1 MKKTLLAPLFSIA
14 LALFLVGCGASAS
27 KPATDA
33 ADEAQSATT
42 ADSEQAT
49 EEEPEEAPEEE
60 SEFVPESEEQEE
72 LMDLIESRGN
82 EDSSE
87 DEFELADDDKPY
99 ERGVIDGDTYRSE
112 FYGLS
117 YTLPEGFRF
126 SSDEEM
132 VELFGEP
139 ADLYTDEG
147 IAERLG
153 DGSLNG
159 ETMYC
164 DAIASNSND
173 DNVMFVTWKAAT
185 YMTFTYSAAT
195 AESTRDQYVSQYNE
209 PSEDSNEEFE
219 ATATTV
225 EVNGEEWPAMDLTRT
240 SKSDGSVLYQR
251 HVFVKVGFYYC
262 FIYMSSSDET
272 HLDEMAAGLSSL
284 S

>member
-1 MKKTLLAPLFSIA
+1 MKKTLLAPLFSVA
-14 LALFLVGCGASAS
+14 LALLLVGCGTSAS
-27 KPATDA
+27 KPATDVT
-33 ADEAQSATT
+33 DEAESATT
-42 ADSEQAT
+42 IDSEQAT
-49 EEEPEEAPEEE
+49 GEEPEEE

-87 DEFELADDDKPY
+87 DEFELVDDDKPY
-99 ERGVIDGDTYRSE
+99 ERGVVDGDTYRSE
-112 FYGLS
+112 FYGMA

-126 SSDEEM
+126 ASDDEM
-132 VELFGEP
+132 VELFDEP

-153 DGSLNG
+153 EGSSSG
-159 ETMYC
+159 DTMYC
-164 DAIASNSND
+164 DAYAQRSD
-173 DNVMFVTWKAAT
+173 GDNVMFVTWKAPT

-195 AESTRDQYVSQYNE
+195 AESIRDEYVSTFNQ
-209 PSEDSNEEFE
+209 PSEDSSDEFE

-225 EVNGEEWPAMDLTRT
+225 EADGEEWPALDLKRT
-240 SKSDGSVLYQR
+240 SKSDGSVIYQR
-251 HVFVKVGFYYC
+251 HVFLKCNYYCC
-262 FIYMSSSDET
+262 FIYISSVDQT

>member
-72 LMDLIESRGN
+72 LMDLIESRGS
-82 EDSSE
+82 EDSSDE
-87 DEFELADDDKPY
+87 EFELVDDDKPY
-99 ERGVIDGDTYRSE
+99 ERGVVDGDTYRSE
-112 FYGLS
+112 FYGFS

-126 SSDEEM
+126 SSDDEM
-132 VELFGEP
+132 VELFDEP
-139 ADLYTDEG
+139 ADLYSDEG

-153 DGSLNG
+153 DGSSSSD
-159 ETMYC
+159 TMYC
-164 DAIASNSND
+164 DAYAQRSD
-173 DNVMFVTWKAAT
+173 GDNVMFVTWKAPT
-185 YMTFTYSAAT
+185 YMTFTYSAVTAT
-195 AESTRDQYVSQYNE
+195 DTRDDYVKQYNE
-209 PSEDSNEEFE
+209 PSEDSDEEFE

-225 EVNGEEWPAMDLTRT
+225 DVGGEEWPAMDLTRT

-251 HVFVKVGFYYC
+251 HVFVKRGFYYC
-262 FIYMSSSDET
+262 FIYMSSSDKA